1 MEGHDSIPQENKI
14 MKRSYYY
21 TNQTIDRHE
30 ARRLE
35 LIIETETGIELINPF
50 YDGEAKEV
58 SELDTKGTTSLTPDE
73 IVGMDLRKI
82 RNSDGI
88 VALMTA
94 DQCIGSAMEIAIAAF
109 SWGKPVYVIA
119 RSDLFRKHPWIIHFS
134 SKLFD
139 DVHAFIEYAK
149 EHLR

>member
-1 MEGHDSIPQENKI
+1 
-14 MKRSYYY
+14 MKNEWYY
-21 TNQTIDRHE
+21 TNQTVDRHE

-35 LIIETETGIELINPF
+35 LIIEQETGLILNNPF
-50 YDGEAKEV
+50 YDGAAKEV
-58 SELDTKGTTSLTPDE
+58 STLDTTGKTQLSEDE

-82 RNSDGI
+82 RDSVGI
-88 VALMTA
+88 VAMMTA

-119 RSDLFRKHPWIIHFS
+119 RKDLFRHHPWIKYFASRI
-134 SKLFD
+134 FD

-149 EHLR
+149 ENLQ